1 MLLAGGFFSRK
12 LLELFLAPPNAG
24 TADPCHASGQATNPA
39 CNDVTVI
46 TLTVCNGR
54 IEQARFKTQ
63 GCAAAVAGA
72 SATAV
77 LAQGKTLKDATAIS
91 TADVVAFLEGIPEGK
106 LACASTGPAA
116 LAEALQALDGIGE
129 VP

>member
-1 MLLAGGFFSRK
+1 MAGRFFSRK
-12 LLELFLAPPNAG
+12 LLDLFLAPLNAG
-24 TADPCHASGQATNPA
+24 TADPCHATGRTTNPA

-46 TLTVCNGR
+46 TLTVCDGR
-54 IEQARFKTQ
+54 IGQARFKTQ
-63 GCAAAVAGA
+63 GCAAAVASA

-77 LAQGKTLKDATAIS
+77 LAQGKTVKDAAAIS
-91 TADVVAFLEGIPEGK
+91 TADVVAFLEGIPDAK

-116 LAEALQALDGIGE
+116 LAEALQALERE